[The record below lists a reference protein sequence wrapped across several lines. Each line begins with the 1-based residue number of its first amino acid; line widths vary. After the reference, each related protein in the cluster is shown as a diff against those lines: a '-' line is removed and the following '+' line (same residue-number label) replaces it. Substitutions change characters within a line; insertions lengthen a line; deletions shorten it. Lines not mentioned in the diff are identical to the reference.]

1 MIVDS
6 SAVVAVLLREPER
19 YHLLDRLVAAP
30 RRGIGTPAL
39 VETGMVLAARTGE
52 PAESLLREAITELDL
67 TPVVFDDRHQRA
79 ALDAFQRY
87 GRGRHPARLNF
98 GDCMSYAV
106 AKVAGEP
113 LLFIGDDFTQ
123 TDLTAA

>member
-19 YHLLDRLVAAP
+19 DHLLDRLAASP
-30 RRGIGTPAL
+30 RRGIGTPTL
-39 VETGMVLAARTGE
+39 VETGLVLAARTGE
-52 PAESLLREAITELDL
+52 RAESLLRGAITELDL
-67 TPVVFDDRHQRA
+67 TPVVFDDRHRHA
-79 ALDAFQRY
+79 ALKAFQRY

-106 AKVAGEP
+106 AKVAGAP
-113 LLFIGDDFTQ
+113 LLFTGDDFTQ